1 MTQQEWRDAFK
12 KDNGREPSLD
22 EFKAAK
28 ANGFAMTAK
37 QTEPSEKE
45 ILQAWV
51 ADFEK
56 KYGRKPSIDEVKQ
69 RQFIAPA
76 AAAETTTPVEA
87 DTNVAPHRKGQTSNK
102 KRGWKMPTLIIVVI
116 ALVAGYFY
124 GQNYYSY
131 DSSMDRAVKVL
142 DSRSADKY
150 SKNLTWSDTDKKL
163 TKSEVAP
170 LVKYMKTGAT
180 KATIESLLKSSS
192 SNISLK
198 KTGNR
203 FFIFPK
209 YQVVVKPI
217 NLKVYTNHSGLKV
230 TANDQVIVKDSDE
243 DEAAIVKHQAPG
255 YYEFVAKGD
264 VDGDTYKGT
273 DSESVFNNNNSEI
286 NLYAYQTS
294 SSSSSSSSSS
304 KSKLTKSD
312 ANSLLSDMAS
322 LLSSVG
328 AKDSSSYN
336 SDVTASD
343 VFVDGSS
350 NKAYTDFT
358 EMISNNKTKSKRI
371 ADSINFGS
379 IDVQDIKSTG
389 KKTADVTFKIKE
401 DFYYSS
407 DTDQDKH
414 TSGTLTQTFLLKAHV
429 KYDKS
434 ESKWLI
440 DSIDSDQKK
449 LSESDNVN

>member
-12 KDNGREPSLD
+12 KENGREPSLD

-28 ANGFAMTAK
+28 ANGFAMK
-37 QTEPSEKE
+37 QQAAEPSEKE

-69 RQFIAPA
+69 RQYIAPA
-76 AAAETTTPVEA
+76 AAVETPTEDDDDTT
-87 DTNVAPHRKGQTSNK
+87 VAPHRQSQTNKK
-102 KRGWKMPTLIIVVI
+102 KRGWKLPTLIVIVV
-116 ALVAGYFY
+116 ALVAGYLY

-131 DSSMDRAVKVL
+131 DSSMDRAIKVL

-150 SKNLTWSDTDKKL
+150 SQNLTWSDTDKKL
-163 TKSEVAP
+163 TKSEVTP
-170 LVKYMKTGAT
+170 LVKYIKTGAT
-180 KATIESLLKSSS
+180 KSDIERMLKSSAY
-192 SNISLK
+192 NVQVK

-203 FFIFPK
+203 FLVFPK
-209 YQVVVKPI
+209 YQIVVTPI

-230 TANDQVIVKDSDE
+230 TANDETIIKDSDD

-255 YYEFVAKGD
+255 YYEFEAKGD

-273 DSESVFNNNNSEI
+273 DTEVVANKSNAEI
-286 NLYAYQTS
+286 NLYAYRT
-294 SSSSSSSSSS
+294 SSSSSSSSS

-312 ANSLLSDMAS
+312 ADALLTNISSLLSK
-322 LLSSVG
+322 VG
-328 AKDSSSYN
+328 AKDSSSYS

-358 EMISNNKTKSKRI
+358 EMISNNKTKSKRT
-371 ADSINFGS
+371 AESINFGP
-379 IDVQDIKSTG
+379 IDVQDVKSTG

-401 DFYYSS
+401 DFNYSS
-407 DTDQDKH
+407 DTDPDKH

-429 KYDKS
+429 KYDKD
-434 ESKWLI
+434 ESKWLV

-449 LSESDNVN
+449 LSDSDNVK